1 MTRPPSRRPV
11 ILVLSQV
18 YRPDPAAVGQY
29 LAWSAEALVERGYGA
44 RAIASARGFDDPTQ
58 TYPLRETL
66 DGVDVVRLPL
76 SSFGKKNIP
85 LRLLGMALFLPQA
98 IVRGLFT
105 PNLGGVLVST
115 SPPLASLAA
124 VVIAFFRRVPITYWV
139 MDVNPDQMIELGKT
153 TERSLAARV
162 FNAFNRLILRR
173 ASAVVALDRFM
184 AERLNRKHDVS
195 HKLTV
200 MPPWPHGDAKGAI
213 EHADNP
219 FRREHGLDGKFV
231 VMYSGNHAFTNPI
244 KTILDAAL
252 RMQDREDLVFAF
264 VGGGVRK
271 KEVDVAIAE
280 HEPTNLVS
288 LPYQPLDNTPYSL
301 SAADVHLVTLG
312 NEVVGI
318 VHPCKVYGALALG
331 RPILYVGPRPSHVS
345 DLIDEH
351 HIGWSLAHGDV
362 EAAIRTIDQV
372 RQTPPDELR
381 AMGQRAARLVEER
394 FNERQMI
401 DAFCDVVTREIPLT
415 RQEKERGG

>member
-1 MTRPPSRRPV
+1 V

-29 LAWSAEALVERGYGA
+29 LAWSAEALVERGYAA
-44 RAIASARGFDDPTQ
+44 RAITSARGFDDPTQ
-58 TYPLRETL
+58 RYPLRETL

-76 SSFGKKNIP
+76 SSFGKKTIA
-85 LRLLGMALFLPQA
+85 LRLLGMAFFLPQA
-98 IVRGLFT
+98 ILRGLFT
-105 PNLGGVLVST
+105 PRLAAILVST

-124 VVIAFFRRVPITYWV
+124 LVIGFLRRVPITYWV
-139 MDVNPDQMIELGKT
+139 MDLNPDQMIALGKVRET
-153 TERSLAARV
+153 SLAARV
-162 FNAFNRLILRR
+162 FDAFNRMILRR

-184 AERLNRKHDVS
+184 AERVNKKLDVS

-200 MPPWPHGDAKGAI
+200 MPPWPHDESHGEGPGPV

-219 FRREHGLDGKFV
+219 FRHKHGLEGKFI

-244 KTILDAAL
+244 GTILDAAL
-252 RMQDREDLVFAF
+252 RMQDRQDLVFAF

-271 KEVDVAIAE
+271 KEVDAAIRQHA
-280 HEPTNLVS
+280 PTNLLS
-288 LPYQPLDNTPYSL
+288 LPYQPLEQTRYSL

-312 NEVVGI
+312 NEVVGV

-351 HIGWSLAHGDV
+351 HVGWSLDHGDV
-362 EAAIRTIDQV
+362 EAAIRTIDLI
-372 RQTPPDELR
+372 RQTPPDELQ
-381 AMGQRAARLVEER
+381 AMGERAARLVRER
-394 FNERQMI
+394 FDERQMI
-401 DAFCDVVTREIPLT
+401 DAFCDVVTKDISPAP
-415 RQEKERGG
+415 G

>member
-1 MTRPPSRRPV
+1 V

-29 LAWSAEALVERGYGA
+29 LAWSAEALVERGFAA
-44 RAIASARGFDDPTQ
+44 RAITSSRGFDDPTQ
-58 TYPLRETL
+58 RYPLRETL

-76 SSFGKKNIP
+76 SSFGKKSIP
-85 LRLLGMALFLPQA
+85 LRLLGMAFFLPQA
-98 IVRGLFT
+98 ILRGLFT
-105 PNLGGVLVST
+105 PNLAAILVST

-124 VVIAFFRRVPITYWV
+124 LVIGFLRRVPITYWV
-139 MDVNPDQMIELGKT
+139 MDLNPDQMIALGKVRET
-153 TERSLAARV
+153 SLAARV
-162 FNAFNRLILRR
+162 FDVFNRMILRR

-184 AERLNRKHDVS
+184 AERLNKKLDVS

-200 MPPWPHGDAKGAI
+200 MPPWPHNESHEGQAGPV

-219 FRREHGLDGKFV
+219 FRREHGLDRKFV

-244 KTILDAAL
+244 ATVLEAAL

-271 KEVDVAIAE
+271 KEVDAAIQQ
-280 HEPTNLVS
+280 HRPPNVLS
-288 LPYQPLDNTPYSL
+288 LPYQPLEQTRYSL

-312 NEVVGI
+312 DEVVGI

-331 RPILYVGPRPSHVS
+331 RPILYVGPHPSHVS

-351 HIGWSLAHGDV
+351 RVGWSIDHGDV
-362 EAAIRTIDQV
+362 EEAIRTIDAI
-372 RQTPPDELR
+372 RQTPPEELR
-381 AMGQRAARLVEER
+381 EMGQRALRLIAER
-394 FNERQMI
+394 FDERQMI
-401 DAFCDVVTREIPLT
+401 DEFCDVVTRDIPLPSE
-415 RQEKERGG
+415 EKGIRG